1 MVIIKSQ
8 DIFIE
13 WNLFSMNPLVVY
25 FSEYMHGAWHVAST
39 YRTRDSDCWN
49 DKWWPTLVHTEIW
62 TLVWN
67 IGSLAFAMT
76 CNSPI
81 HQRLGS
87 QALLLLRCQGLSYV
101 EFFAGEGEVFRAI
114 RADHHPGAAVDI
126 EYMVGSGHAMDIN
139 SDSGLPFHP
148 LQLYSQSY
156 FSKCIVQWV
165 INKMMFD
172 FESSVLHEH
181 VEFHL
186 AF

>member
-49 DKWWPTLVHTEIW
+49 DKWWPTLVH
-62 TLVWN
+62 WN
-67 IGSLAFAMT
+67 LDIGLKHRFIGV
-76 CNSPI
+76 C
-81 HQRLGS
+81 HD
-87 QALLLLRCQGLSYV
+87 

-186 AF
+186 AFYNIYIYI

>member
-1 MVIIKSQ
+1 MLQAHIGPATPIAETTNG
-8 DIFIE
+8 DPH
-13 WNLFSMNPLVVY
+13 LF
-25 FSEYMHGAWHVAST
+25 
-39 YRTRDSDCWN
+39 
-49 DKWWPTLVHTEIW
+49 TEIW

-172 FESSVLHEH
+172 FEPSVLHEH

-186 AF
+186 AFYNIYIYNKVWIIFAQWRCP